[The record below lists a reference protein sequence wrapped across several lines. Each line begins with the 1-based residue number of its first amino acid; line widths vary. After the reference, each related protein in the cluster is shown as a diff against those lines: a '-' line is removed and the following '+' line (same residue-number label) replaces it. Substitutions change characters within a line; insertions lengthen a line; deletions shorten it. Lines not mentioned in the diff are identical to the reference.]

1 MRFSVVLLLVLM
13 LPACGKTGALFLPE
27 EAPAPEP
34 VKQEQQEAPVETTS
48 EENAD

>member
-1 MRFSVVLLLVLM
+1 MRFFAVLLLLLM

-27 EAPAPEP
+27 EAPEP
-34 VKQEQQEAPVETTS
+34 VEQDNLEPPSETTT